1 MTGTYH
7 DWGLHRA
14 FAEQGWI
21 AAAWPKEW
29 GGQERDA
36 FEMLV
41 MFEELARAGAPVDG
55 WGTAELVANTLAI
68 VGRPDQ
74 QQEIIPRV
82 LGGEIVICL
91 GYSEPDAGSDIASAS
106 TRAVRDGDGWV
117 INGQKMFTTLAHE
130 SAYVWLLTR
139 TNPDVPKHRGLTLF
153 LVPMDTPGIEVRA
166 DRDARG

>member
-1 MTGTYH
+1 MAWLLDQAAPTGFRAEIRAFLDEHCTPEIVERAHVTGTYH

-14 FAEQGWI
+14 FAEKGWI

-55 WGTAELVANTLAI
+55 WGTSELVANTLAI
-68 VGRPDQ
+68 VGTVDQ

-91 GYSEPDAGSDIASAS
+91 GYSEPDSGSDIASVS
-106 TRAVRDGDGWV
+106 TRAVRDGDD
-117 INGQKMFTTLAHE
+117 
-130 SAYVWLLTR
+130 WLDQR
-139 TNPDVPKHRGLTLF
+139 PEDVHDARAR
-153 LVPMDTPGIEVRA
+153 VVVRA
-166 DRDARG
+166 GC